1 MIIRLDES
9 TQCEELCKIIQKII
23 NKHVKET
30 GSPAKAIAINVVSDI
45 IDIEPILPKL
55 EYKDV

>member
-1 MIIRLDES
+1 MIISLEES

-30 GSPAKAIAINVVSDI
+30 GNPAKAIAINVVSDI

-55 EYKDV
+55 EKKNV